1 MTGIGST
8 LPRAGQWSR
17 LIGVFITV
25 GLIGVIE
32 ILNRYVS
39 PVPSRVGIGMLGV
52 VYAAY
57 VGGTWPG
64 MASAALLAIY
74 GAYCFSI
81 PGTPFQFTTIGLWRL
96 AVAMVVPSTI
106 VLVIGTLKNRSDRA
120 NETLRRQS
128 VLEAQIEERS
138 RVGQALKR
146 ERNEQETIFHSVP
159 AMIWFKDVDSRI
171 LRANRLA
178 AQSIGRTVEEVE
190 GKSTLELYPDE
201 AGKYQQDD
209 LDVIRSGKPKLGII
223 ERYEIPSG
231 EEQWVRTDKIPY
243 YDPSGKIVGVIVFAV
258 DITEQKKAQVALQ
271 HAHDELDGRVQD
283 RTAELVRVNQD
294 LSREIGERKL
304 AEEQR
309 RISEERL
316 QQILDCTTACIY
328 VKDTESRYLLI
339 NRRFE
344 ELFHISREEIPGKT
358 DYDVF
363 PKEAADA
370 FRVNDRQVL
379 ASGGEVEFEE
389 RVPHDDGVHI
399 YISLKFPL
407 LDSAGRPAAV
417 CGISTDIT
425 ERKRAEQ
432 VIAERTLLAQ
442 FAADVGVALT
452 RGEDLRTMLQHCCD
466 AMVCHLGAAFARI
479 WTLNDTTATL
489 ELRASGGM
497 YTHLDGA
504 HARVPVGSLKIGLI
518 AQERRAHLTN
528 CVIGDPRIGD
538 QEWAKREKMISF
550 AGYPLLIGDRVV
562 GVMAMFARRALST
575 LVTDAMAAVADTVA
589 LGIERHRAATELRQH
604 AKALEEANTALR
616 QAEEAALA
624 ASSAKGRFLANISHE
639 IRTPIMAMLGAA
651 ELLQSDEPGRL
662 DHVERGDMILRNG
675 RHLLSLVDELLDLS
689 RLEAGKL
696 EIRPHDC
703 SLVEIF
709 ADVEAITEPLRR
721 HKSIDYRIIYETQV
735 PEHIHTDCTRLTQT
749 VINLLSNALKFTE
762 KGYVRVRVRVER
774 DAPEPRL
781 TIAVE
786 DSGIGIR
793 PEDRERIFDSFTQ
806 VEPISSGATAG
817 VGLGLPIAKWIAEK
831 LGGTLEVQSVFGR
844 GSTFT
849 LRIATGPLDGVP
861 WIAPGELIAPTLK
874 GVDPP
879 SSVGSYD
886 GAVAEGVERSGTP
899 LPKAGHK
906 APCRRQ
912 GRVLL
917 ADDARD
923 IRDLIAFTLS
933 RCGVEVTAVENGRQ
947 AVEAATRDA
956 FDLILMDIR
965 MPELDGLSAAV
976 ELRRRGCRATL
987 IALTASTS
995 DRQREQILASGF
1007 DDFWAKPISLDDLA
1021 ERVAMYLP
1029 SRDESIEDRVA
1040 ASGPQG
1046 KPSLKGSRAFELTGA
1061 TTGERMA
1068 AIVAEFAASLPVRAG
1083 AIRAA
1088 LESGD
1093 LPRARDLLHQ
1103 LVGTSGIHGFMSISH
1118 EAARLLQI
1126 LKNPTIAIGPA
1137 ELRSLEDM
1145 IAGL

>member
-1 MTGIGST
+1 LWGVVIT
-8 LPRAGQWSR
+8 AV
-17 LIGVFITV
+17 LIGVMELLDHALF
-25 GLIGVIE
+25 
-32 ILNRYVS
+32 
-39 PVPSRVGIGMLGV
+39 PVPLPVVITGLGV
-52 VYAAY
+52 AY
-57 VGGTWPG
+57 TAFVGGTWSG
-64 MASAALLAIY
+64 MASAAPLVAY
-74 GAYCFSI
+74 AAYRFSVPGA
-81 PGTPFQFTTIGLWRL
+81 PFHYTARGLSQLGVAAAALPLMVLMIG
-96 AVAMVVPSTI
+96 S
-106 VLVIGTLKNRSDRA
+106 LKRRSDRVIDA
-120 NETLRRQS
+120 LRAHAA
-128 VLEAQIEERS
+128 LEAQIDERS
-138 RVGQALKR
+138 RVGRALKR

-231 EEQWVRTDKIPY
+231 EERWVRTDKIPY
-243 YDPSGKIVGVIVFAV
+243 YDSSGKIVGVIVFAV

-271 HAHDELDGRVQD
+271 HAHDKLEGRVQD

-316 QQILDCTTACIY
+316 QQILDCTTAVIY
-328 VKDTESRYLLI
+328 VKDTESRYQLI

-344 ELFHISREEIPGKT
+344 ELFHISRQEIPGKT
-358 DYDVF
+358 DYDMF
-363 PKEAADA
+363 PKETADA

-379 ASGGEVEFEE
+379 ASGGAVEFEE
-389 RVPHDDGVHI
+389 RVPHDEEMHT

-407 LDSAGRPAAV
+407 FDPAGRPTAV

-425 ERKRAEQ
+425 ERKKTEA
-432 VIAERTLLAQ
+432 LLR
-442 FAADVGVALT
+442 D
-452 RGEDLRTMLQHCCD
+452 H
-466 AMVCHLGAAFARI
+466 
-479 WTLNDTTATL
+479 TA
-489 ELRASGGM
+489 
-497 YTHLDGA
+497 
-504 HARVPVGSLKIGLI
+504 
-518 AQERRAHLTN
+518 
-528 CVIGDPRIGD
+528 
-538 QEWAKREKMISF
+538 
-550 AGYPLLIGDRVV
+550 
-562 GVMAMFARRALST
+562 
-575 LVTDAMAAVADTVA
+575 
-589 LGIERHRAATELRQH
+589 
-604 AKALEEANTALR
+604 ALEAAN
-616 QAEEAALA
+616 QALA
-624 ASSAKGRFLANISHE
+624 AAREAAEAANRTKGRFLANISHE

-651 ELLQSDEPGRL
+651 ELLQSDESGRTVRNDSYAPTL
-662 DHVERGDMILRNG
+662 KGVGATADRGDMILRNG

-696 EIRPHDC
+696 EIRPSDC
-703 SLVEIF
+703 SLVEIL

-721 HKSIDYRIIYETQV
+721 QKMIEYRIIYETQV
-735 PEHIHTDCTRLTQT
+735 PERIHTDCTRLTQA
-749 VINLLSNALKFTE
+749 VINLVSNALKFTE
-762 KGYVRVRVRVER
+762 KGYVRMRVRVES
-774 DAPEPRL
+774 AAGGPEPRL

-831 LGGTLEVQSVFGR
+831 LGGTLEVQSVFGK

-849 LRIATGPLDGVP
+849 LHIATGPLDGVP
-861 WIAPGELIAPTLK
+861 WINPGELIAPTLK

-886 GAVAEGVERSGTP
+886 GAVHEGSVRPGAP
-899 LPKAGHK
+899 FPKASRK
-906 APCRRQ
+906 APCRLQ

-917 ADDARD
+917 AEDAGD
-923 IRDLIAFTLS
+923 IRELIQFVLR
-933 RCGVEVTAVENGRQ
+933 RCGVEVTTVENGRQ
-947 AVEAATRDA
+947 AVEAATREA

-976 ELRRRGCRATL
+976 ELRRRGYRAMI

-995 DRQREQILASGF
+995 DSQREQILASGF

-1021 ERVAMYLP
+1021 QRLAKYLP
-1029 SRDESIEDRVA
+1029 SRDGSKEDQVA

-1046 KPSLKGSRAFELTGA
+1046 KPSLKGSRAFELPGA

-1068 AIVAEFAASLPVRAG
+1068 AIVAEFAASLPVRSG

-1126 LKNPTIAIGPA
+1126 LKDPTIAIGPA

-1145 IAGL
+1145 IAGLRPYPDHNVDAPAAQPKDS

>member
-1 MTGIGST
+1 MTNIASA
-8 LPRAGQWSR
+8 PIHVSR
-17 LIGVFITV
+17 RSPLWGVVTTAALIGVLELLDRTMF
-25 GLIGVIE
+25 
-32 ILNRYVS
+32 
-39 PVPSRVGIGMLGV
+39 PVPLPVAITALGV
-52 VYAAY
+52 AYAAF
-57 VGGTWPG
+57 VGGTGAG
-64 MASAALLAIY
+64 MASAALLAAY
-74 GAYCFSI
+74 AAYRFSVPGA
-81 PGTPFQFTTIGLWRL
+81 PFHYTARGLSKLGVAAAALPLMVLMIG
-96 AVAMVVPSTI
+96 S
-106 VLVIGTLKNRSDRA
+106 LKHRSDRVIDA
-120 NETLRRQS
+120 LRAHAA
-128 VLEAQIEERS
+128 LGAQIEERS
-138 RVGQALKR
+138 RVGRALKR

-159 AMIWFKDVDSRI
+159 AMIWFKDKEGRI
-171 LRANRLA
+171 LRANRNA
-178 AQSIGRTVEEVE
+178 AQSIGRSVEEVD
-190 GKSTLELYPDE
+190 GKSTYELYPDE
-201 AGKYQQDD
+201 AAKYQKDD
-209 LDVIRSGKPKLGII
+209 AEVIESGQPKLGIV
-223 ERYEIPSG
+223 ERYEIPTG
-231 EEQWVRTDKIPY
+231 EERWIRTDKIPY

-258 DITEQKKAQVALQ
+258 DITEQKKSQVALQ
-271 HAHDELDGRVQD
+271 HAHDELDRRVQN

-309 RISEERL
+309 RLSEERL

-328 VKDTESRYLLI
+328 VKDTESRYQLI

-389 RVPHDDGVHI
+389 RVPHDEEMHT

-407 LDSAGRPAAV
+407 FDSAGRPTAV

-425 ERKRAEQ
+425 ERKKTEA
-432 VIAERTLLAQ
+432 LLR
-442 FAADVGVALT
+442 D
-452 RGEDLRTMLQHCCD
+452 H
-466 AMVCHLGAAFARI
+466 
-479 WTLNDTTATL
+479 TA
-489 ELRASGGM
+489 
-497 YTHLDGA
+497 
-504 HARVPVGSLKIGLI
+504 
-518 AQERRAHLTN
+518 
-528 CVIGDPRIGD
+528 
-538 QEWAKREKMISF
+538 
-550 AGYPLLIGDRVV
+550 
-562 GVMAMFARRALST
+562 
-575 LVTDAMAAVADTVA
+575 
-589 LGIERHRAATELRQH
+589 
-604 AKALEEANTALR
+604 ALEAANQALALAR
-616 QAEEAALA
+616 EAAEA
-624 ASSAKGRFLANISHE
+624 ANRTKGRFLANISHE

-651 ELLQSDEPGRL
+651 ELLQSDEPGRT
-662 DHVERGDMILRNG
+662 DHADRGDMILRNG

-696 EIRPHDC
+696 EIRPSNC
-703 SLVEIF
+703 SLVEVL
-709 ADVEAITEPLRR
+709 ADVDAITEPLRR
-721 HKSIDYRIIYETQV
+721 QKRIEYRIIYETQV
-735 PEHIHTDCTRLTQT
+735 PERIHTDCTRLTQA

-781 TIAVE
+781 TIVVE

-806 VEPISSGATAG
+806 VEPISSGAMAG
-817 VGLGLPIAKWIAEK
+817 VGLGLPIAKWLAEK
-831 LGGTLEVQSVFGR
+831 LGGTLEVQSVYGK

-849 LRIATGPLDGVP
+849 LRIATGPLDGVS
-861 WIAPGELIAPTLK
+861 WIAPH
-874 GVDPP
+874 
-879 SSVGSYD
+879 
-886 GAVAEGVERSGTP
+886 EGVERSGTP
-899 LPKAGHK
+899 LPKARRN
-906 APCRRQ
+906 APCRLQ

-917 ADDARD
+917 AEDAGD
-923 IRDLIAFTLS
+923 IRELIQFVLR
-933 RCGVEVTAVENGRQ
+933 RCGVEVTTVENGRQ

-965 MPELDGLSAAV
+965 MPEMDGLSAAV
-976 ELRRRGCRATL
+976 ELRRRGYRATI

-995 DRQREQILASGF
+995 DSQREQILASGF

-1021 ERVAMYLP
+1021 QRLAMYLP
-1029 SRDESIEDRVA
+1029 SRDGSKEDKVA
-1040 ASGPQG
+1040 ACGAE
-1046 KPSLKGSRAFELTGA
+1046 KGA

-1068 AIVAEFAASLPVRAG
+1068 AVVAEFAASLPVRTG

-1088 LESGD
+1088 LESSD

-1145 IAGL
+1145 IAGLRPCLAHNADATGAQPSC